1 MAYKSPRI
9 TTQIVGV
16 HNFPEKSAE
25 YQVTLVPKIWVNDR
39 IYIDGAAPTPEMME
53 MALVLMIKQS
63 LDPSIPKGKLR
74 IGG

>member
-1 MAYKSPRI
+1 MAHKSPRI

-16 HNFPEKSAE
+16 HDFPEKNTE
-25 YQVTLVPKIWVNDR
+25 YQVTLVPKIWVNDK

-63 LDPSIPKGKLR
+63 LDPDIPKGKLR